1 MTQVQHIL
9 WKDLRRL
16 RWGIAGWLTLV
27 GTRTFVNT
35 AGANVA
41 LGGVGLQI
49 GIDQVSALLSLI
61 SAVLLALLVSQL
73 VHDEPL
79 VGHDAFWMTRPIAPH
94 ALMMAKL
101 AFATFFFVLAP
112 LIGHVIFAATFGT
125 GLANIG
131 RAIPVF
137 VLNQAIIVLVL
148 MALAAVTPSTT
159 RYAMAI
165 VGLIAAFALLV
176 ASQLFLA
183 LLLTEEFSEGG
194 DVGLPDPTRAVVG
207 GTLLAL
213 TALTV
218 IMYQYRRRRLGR
230 ALTIA
235 AIGALVLFVVPQ
247 RWPWSFAARP
257 SPELVAAPQDT
268 PAITASLDGS
278 SPRVSEEFTLRR
290 RRAPRKQ
297 IALRAIV
304 SGIPSAFNV
313 RALVAQSQLQLP
325 NGLVVPNHMQNSRGT
340 LSTSG
345 GGSLMGREL
354 SVEAALGGMRLITRN
369 ATDAVSAEQWP
380 TALRVSE
387 EDFVRY
393 RNEPGRLVA
402 SVDVLSDRAVA
413 RGVLPL
419 SDGATTV
426 INGMRVTI
434 ARIIRRA
441 TGCTVLLRRSYVE
454 PLFSPPHYR
463 DFIYVLRNAT
473 RGEAAST
480 DAQQAIPQG
489 GFANGFYLPEPHVGG
504 RGFVLEQYELQFPP
518 RRGPEGQF
526 VDLNEAWLADSD
538 FVVLEMVFAGRV
550 IRTVTIDG
558 FRMVP

>member
-1 MTQVQHIL
+1 MTQVRHIL

-27 GTRTFVNT
+27 GTRTLVNT

-41 LGGVGLQI
+41 LGGFGLQI

-79 VGHDAFWMTRPIAPH
+79 VGHDAFWMTRPLAPR
-94 ALMMAKL
+94 ALMTAKL

-125 GLANIG
+125 SLANIG
-131 RAIPVF
+131 RTIPVF
-137 VLNQAIIVLVL
+137 VLNQVIIVLVL
-148 MALAAVTPSTT
+148 MALAVVTPSTT

-165 VGLIAAFALLV
+165 VGVIAAFAFLV
-176 ASQLFLA
+176 ASQVFLA
-183 LLLTEEFSEGG
+183 LLLTEEFSEDT

-218 IMYQYRRRRLGR
+218 IIYQYRRRRLGR

-247 RWPWSFAARP
+247 RWPWSFAARRW
-257 SPELVAAPQDT
+257 PEVAAAPQDT
-268 PAITASLDGS
+268 PAITASLDGG
-278 SPRVSEEFTLRR
+278 SPRVSEEFALRR
-290 RRAPRKQ
+290 QRAPRKQ

-313 RALVAQSQLQLP
+313 RAIVAQSRLQLP
-325 NGLVVPNHMQNSRGT
+325 NGLVVPNQMQNSRGT
-340 LSTSG
+340 LSG
-345 GGSLMGREL
+345 GGSMMGRES

-402 SVDVLSDRAVA
+402 SVDLLFNRPVA

-419 SDGATTV
+419 SDGATAV
-426 INGMRVTI
+426 IDGMRVTI

-441 TGCTVLLRRSYVE
+441 TGCTVLVRRSYVE
-454 PLFSPPHYR
+454 PLFSPPQYR

-480 DAQQAIPQG
+480 DAQQAISQG
-489 GFANGFYLPEPHVGG
+489 GFNASTFYLPEPHVGG
-504 RGFVLEQYELQFPP
+504 RGFVLEQYEVQFPP
-518 RRGPEGQF
+518 RRGLEGQF
-526 VDLNEAWLADSD
+526 VDLNEAWLAGSD
-538 FVVLEMVFAGRV
+538 LVVLEMVFAGRV
-550 IRTVTIDG
+550 SRTVTIDG